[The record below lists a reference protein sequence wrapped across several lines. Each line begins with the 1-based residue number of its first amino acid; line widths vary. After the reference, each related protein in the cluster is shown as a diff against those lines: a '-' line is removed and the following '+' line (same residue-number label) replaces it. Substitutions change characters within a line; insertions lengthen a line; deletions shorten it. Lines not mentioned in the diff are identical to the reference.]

1 MLEDEPFLE
10 NELNALYRSIAET
23 INEMI
28 PEPWEKFLFYG
39 QVSET
44 GGGTYFFYNSQ
55 NEPKHFKYSLE
66 IPFEIDI
73 DENEFDQYE
82 MELFKLSEKMRDVF
96 KDHDQELF
104 FSFTLSLERSGKL
117 TVNFDYT
124 DWFKTDYS
132 FSDQLIIW
140 KFKYLGE
147 EPKDL
152 SLQKLIKKYLEEY
165 PENPI

>member
-1 MLEDEPFLE
+1 ME
-10 NELNALYRSIAET
+10 NELNALYRNIAET
-23 INEMI
+23 VNEMI
-28 PEPWEKFLFYG
+28 PEPWEKFLFYA
-39 QVSET
+39 QISET

-55 NEPKHFKYSLE
+55 NEPNHFKYSLE
-66 IPFEIDI
+66 IPFEFDI

-82 MELFKLSEKMRDVF
+82 MELFNLSEKMRDVF
-96 KDHDQELF
+96 RDRDQELF
-104 FSFTLSLERSGKL
+104 YSFTFSLEKSGKL

-147 EPKDL
+147 EPKDP
-152 SLQKLIKKYLEEY
+152 SLQQLIKKYLDEY

>member
-1 MLEDEPFLE
+1 ME

-23 INEMI
+23 VNEMI
-28 PEPWEKFLFYG
+28 PEPWEKFLFYA

-55 NEPKHFKYSLE
+55 NEPIHFKYSLE
-66 IPFEIDI
+66 IPFEFDI
-73 DENEFDQYE
+73 DENEFDQNE

-96 KDHDQELF
+96 KDHDQEF
-104 FSFTLSLERSGKL
+104 FYSFTLSLERSGKL

-147 EPKDL
+147 EPMDP
-152 SLQKLIKKYLEEY
+152 SLQKLIKKYSEEY

>member
-1 MLEDEPFLE
+1 ME
-10 NELNALYRSIAET
+10 NELNAIYRNIAET
-23 INEMI
+23 VNEMI
-28 PEPWEKFLFYG
+28 PEPWEKFLFYA
-39 QVSET
+39 QISET

-55 NEPKHFKYSLE
+55 HEPNHFKYSLE
-66 IPFEIDI
+66 IPFEFDI

-104 FSFTLSLERSGKL
+104 YSFTLILEISGKL

-140 KFKYLGE
+140 KFKYLRE
-147 EPKDL
+147 EPRDL
-152 SLQKLIKKYLEEY
+152 SLQKLIKKYLDKY

>member
-1 MLEDEPFLE
+1 ME
-10 NELNALYRSIAET
+10 NELNALYRNIAET
-23 INEMI
+23 VNEMI
-28 PEPWEKFLFYG
+28 PEPWEKFLFYA
-39 QVSET
+39 QISET

-55 NEPKHFKYSLE
+55 NELNHFKYSLE
-66 IPFEIDI
+66 IPFEFDI

-82 MELFKLSEKMRDVF
+82 MELFKLSGKMRDVF

-104 FSFTLSLERSGKL
+104 YSFTLSLERSGKL

-140 KFKYLGE
+140 KFKYLRE
-147 EPKDL
+147 EPRDL
-152 SLQKLIKKYLEEY
+152 SLQKLIKKYLDEY

>member
-1 MLEDEPFLE
+1 ME
-10 NELNALYRSIAET
+10 NKLNALYRSIAET
-23 INEMI
+23 VNEMI
-28 PEPWEKFLFYG
+28 PEPWEKFLFYA

-66 IPFEIDI
+66 IPFEFDI

-82 MELFKLSEKMRDVF
+82 MKLFKLSEKMRDVF

-104 FSFTLSLERSGKL
+104 YSFTLSLERSGKL
-117 TVNFDYT
+117 NVNFDYT

-147 EPKDL
+147 EPKDP
-152 SLQKLIKKYLEEY
+152 SSQKLTKIYLEEY